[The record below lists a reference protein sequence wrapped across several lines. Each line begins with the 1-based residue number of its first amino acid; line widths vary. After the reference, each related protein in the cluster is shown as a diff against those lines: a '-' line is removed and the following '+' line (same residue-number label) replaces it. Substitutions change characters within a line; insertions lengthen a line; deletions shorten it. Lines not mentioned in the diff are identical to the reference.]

1 MPIYE
6 FVCNSCGK
14 RYKRLV
20 GVVSKPEPLCCPD
33 CKSADNRRLISRFA
47 RVRSEDDALDSIA
60 DEVESMG
67 DESDPRALRRLM
79 RDMSSAIG
87 EDMDD
92 DIEQMIDEE
101 ASQPDSV
108 SDSDDSQT

>member
-6 FVCNSCGK
+6 YVCNSCGK

-20 GVVSKPEPLCCPD
+20 GVVSNPEPISCPE
-33 CKSADNRRLISRFA
+33 CKSLDNRRLISRFA
-47 RVRSEDDALDSIA
+47 RVRSDDDALDSIA

-92 DIEQMIDEE
+92 DIEQMIEDE
-101 ASQPDSV
+101 ASQ
-108 SDSDDSQT
+108 SDSSTDSDGSQG